1 MVLITSATFLEIVT
15 QAVATSHMPVVGA
28 YVEHNSSF
36 SVTALTPITVNT
48 NETNAVTV
56 VGAATGSAVRQLKA
70 LSVFNAGT
78 AAKLVTLR
86 MNTSSTYHI
95 ICRVTLDVS
104 DMLQFSDTDGWFVLN
119 SIGQVKTGA
128 SIALEDDSVTT
139 SKLAAL
145 SVTNAK
151 LAQMATLTVKG
162 NSTGGTAAA
171 GDLSMATLFT
181 MLRSQIPVGFGF
193 AVTDE
198 VNAVSAG
205 DNKVKVRLPFAMS
218 LTSITASLS
227 VAQTSGT
234 ALQVEVRRAATSL
247 LTGANLVFVN
257 TYAHS
262 TLGSGTQPVL
272 ASGPPIAMAQH
283 DEIIVRVVAIGDG
296 TAKGLKVT
304 LHGVMGT

>member
-15 QAVATSHMPVVGA
+15 EAVATNNMPVVGA

-48 NETNAVTV
+48 NGTTAVTV

-70 LSVFNAGT
+70 LSVFNAGS

-128 SIALEDDSVTT
+128 SIALEDASVTT
-139 SKLAAL
+139 AKLADL
-145 SVTNAK
+145 NVTNAK
-151 LAQMATLTVKG
+151 LANMAAATIKG
-162 NSTGGTAAA
+162 NSTGGIAAA
-171 GDLSMATLFT
+171 SDLSMASLFT
-181 MLRSQIPVGFGF
+181 MLRSQIPAGFGF

-198 VNAVSAG
+198 VNGVTAG

-257 TYAHS
+257 TYTHS
-262 TLGSGTQPVL
+262 TLGGGTQPVL
-272 ASGPPIAMAQH
+272 ATNPTAMAQH